1 MKDTV
6 IAHRIPLT
14 SMFHPDHRINVSPLS
29 FLWGGSFHA
38 PALQGTDPNTIKN
51 VVWKNYR
58 EYCKNHH
65 GIDINEYATS
75 SGIPAEPT
83 LIAMYHQVAK
93 EDQLAKSNPH
103 PIIFDIGASTGAFSL
118 VTTFE
123 KDMKCYSFEP
133 NTELFATF
141 YENVFLNSQEYPWLA
156 ENIKLSKNAFWD
168 EKKNM
173 TLNVASK
180 SEWSGLSTFG
190 SDLRRIADRSD
201 ILQIEVEC
209 ITIDDFMETNQIPW
223 VNAIKIDTEGA
234 ELNILKGAAKTLIR
248 HMPNLIIEFCQENTE
263 QFGYSTNDILEFLQN
278 IGYHRENGLLIGEN
292 LVISHRDQTGSLSKT
307 LRAQAKN
314 NKKLLGGLPLEF
326 VTMPTR

>member
-1 MKDTV
+1 MKNTV

-38 PALQGTDPNTIKN
+38 PALQGIDPNTIED
-51 VVWKNYR
+51 VAWKNYR

-65 GIDINEYATS
+65 GIDINEYAAS
-75 SGIPAEPT
+75 SGI
-83 LIAMYHQVAK
+83 

-118 VTTFE
+118 ITTFE

-223 VNAIKIDTEGA
+223 INAIKIDTEGA

-248 HMPNLIIEFCQENTE
+248 QMTSLNFYKTSDITE
-263 QFGYSTNDILEFLQN
+263 KMVCS
-278 IGYHRENGLLIGEN
+278 
-292 LVISHRDQTGSLSKT
+292 
-307 LRAQAKN
+307 
-314 NKKLLGGLPLEF
+314 
-326 VTMPTR
+326 